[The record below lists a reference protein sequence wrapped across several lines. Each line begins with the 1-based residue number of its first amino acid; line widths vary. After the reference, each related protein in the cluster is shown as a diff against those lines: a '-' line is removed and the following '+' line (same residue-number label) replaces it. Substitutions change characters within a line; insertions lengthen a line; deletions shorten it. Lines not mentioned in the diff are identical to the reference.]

1 MYRPRGPGDWTIA
14 LTNLAER
21 LEKLYSAVVYDTM
34 TSAGL
39 TDRALPPEITSLYQ
53 GRKVAGP
60 VWTLSG
66 SMRSGVSIDDTLL
79 SWTGFLSAA
88 PPGQVIV
95 CQPNDHT
102 IAHMGELS
110 AETLQLRGVRG
121 FVVDGGCRDVEMVNA
136 LGFPVF
142 CRYATPADVSAGWMV
157 DSMGEPVEIGGLTI
171 ISGDYVLGDAD
182 GVVVIPAAQAEAIV
196 AEAEQVANTEDAL
209 REAIRQ
215 GEDPQEAYKRY
226 RVF

>member
-1 MYRPRGPGDWTIA
+1 MTE
-14 LTNLAER
+14 LTER

-39 TDRALPPEITSLYQ
+39 HDRALPPGITSLYP

-66 SMRSGVSIDDTLL
+66 SPRDGVSIDDTLM

-88 PPGQVIV
+88 PAGQVIV
-95 CQPNDHT
+95 CQPNDSS

-110 AETLQLRGVRG
+110 AETLQLRGIRG
-121 FVVDGGCRDVEMVNA
+121 YVVDGGCRDVERVNE

-142 CRYATPADVSAGWMV
+142 CRYATPADVGARWMV
-157 DSMGEPVEIGGLTI
+157 DSMGEPIEIGGLTVQ
-171 ISGDYVLGDAD
+171 SGDYVLGDAD
-182 GVVVIPAAQAEAIV
+182 GVVVIPAAAVAEIV
-196 AEAEQVANTEDAL
+196 AEAERVANTEDAL

>member
-1 MYRPRGPGDWTIA
+1 MHRPRGSGDWTLA
-14 LTNLAER
+14 LTDLAER

-66 SMRSGVSIDDTLL
+66 SMHSGVSIDDTLL

-88 PPGQVIV
+88 PSGQVIV

-110 AETLQLRGVRG
+110 AETLQLRGARG

-171 ISGDYVLGDAD
+171 SSGDYVLGDAD
-182 GVVVIPAAQAEAIV
+182 GVVVIPAAEAEAIV
-196 AEAEQVANTEDAL
+196 AEAERVANTEDAL

>member
-1 MYRPRGPGDWTIA
+1 MHRPRGSGDWTHA

-60 VWTLSG
+60 AWTLSG
-66 SMRSGVSIDDTLL
+66 SMRSGVSIDETLL

-88 PPGQVIV
+88 PPGRVIV
-95 CQPNDHT
+95 CQPNDHS

-157 DSMGEPVEIGGLTI
+157 DSMGEAVEIGGLAI
-171 ISGDYVLGDAD
+171 SSGDYVLGDAD
-182 GVVVIPAAQAEAIV
+182 GVVVIPAAQAEAII